1 MESFEKQEQQTASE
15 RITIVTDC
23 FVEDEKNGLDV
34 SWSRCKSD
42 RQREME
48 NEIKKRSLESMNL
61 TRSTATN
68 V

>member
-34 SWSRCKSD
+34 S
-42 RQREME
+42 
-48 NEIKKRSLESMNL
+48 
-61 TRSTATN
+61 
-68 V
+68 